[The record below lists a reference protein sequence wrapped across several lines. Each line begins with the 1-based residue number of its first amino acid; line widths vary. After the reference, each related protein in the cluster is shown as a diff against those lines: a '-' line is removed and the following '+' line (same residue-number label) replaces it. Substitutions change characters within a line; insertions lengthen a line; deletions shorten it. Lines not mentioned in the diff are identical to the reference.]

1 MHSTGF
7 VITGSSCFVLSF
19 QTSIL
24 YCFFFGG
31 IDCNC
36 LVCLPKP
43 PARLVMAGLAPQCNS
58 HRWCQAWY
66 RHSSCCFISGFRSS
80 FRTCGEATFSG
91 PSVPFSSDLWLCLA
105 SEDAAEEKRHLFT
118 LLCLLPPYWGKLSSP
133 GLSKLIFAIFSIS
146 FNVFQECHMEITYLG
161 FPLDSGCGRSQSRI
175 NLMSLYFS
183 VSLPAPSSG
192 LIMFLNSKK
201 IQPLSRDPFQGSPL
215 DSSDLGSLGSKVALV
230 VLLWV
235 LKNCSVP
242 L

>member
-1 MHSTGF
+1 MNSTGF
-7 VITGSSCFVLSF
+7 VITGSSCFVLSS

-43 PARLVMAGLAPQCNS
+43 PARLVMAGLAPQCTS
-58 HRWCQAWY
+58 HRWCQARC

-80 FRTCGEATFSG
+80 FRTCGEVTFSG
-91 PSVPFSSDLWLCLA
+91 SSVPFSSDLWLCLA

-118 LLCLLPPYWGKLSSP
+118 LLPPYWGKLSSP

-161 FPLDSGCGRSQSRI
+161 FPLDSGCERSQSRI